1 MKKFRIAALGL
12 MLVMSFC
19 ACAQSEV
26 TQSSTAESEAA
37 SSQEAVSEEVVEE
50 GYSEE
55 EVMEEEEN
63 IVTEEKFSL
72 VEYESEQSVVVTFNS
87 AKLRVFD
94 EYRGYKGSMELERKK
109 DVSSVLGI
117 SIDVATV
124 EEIYQ
129 WAKGTYDSSDY
140 FSISEMREGEILG
153 YRTVYFD
160 LMNYDVPHSTYYV
173 IDLENGMCI
182 HNENYSG
189 YSGNTDLED
198 MLAEAFL
205 AIEEGDGT
213 LIRPYVP
220 YTIEDDED
228 VFTITFDSGESYV
241 VDYDQSVVGSLDERG
256 FEWQC
261 DYHFV
266 PSARLEMFVTDKYA
280 SIEEYDIGHDK
291 VGYWVKGLTPEQ
303 ISLGGYTID
312 YIYNEGEGEAIFYI
326 PLKEG
331 YALRGEYTI
340 YTSFPD
346 EPNPRTIEE
355 VLTSLFGGVPEAVY
369 SYDEQTGKV
378 AYEYKAPETLGER
391 TDKMYFSLE
400 GELYSFPVPFPV
412 MMENGWYISNNYLNE
427 KPELSPGETYE
438 LTLRS
443 ESDGKIERAILKN
456 VTDKT
461 IPLEEALV
469 VEMTIERKSNE
480 TLEFAGGIGFES
492 TEADAK
498 RSTGSDGYYRVSGG
512 RCYPWLRDDGA
523 VLYINFESDGTAYSF
538 DLIGGSE
545 CYN

>member
-1 MKKFRIAALGL
+1 MKRKLILATSLIVAIA
-12 MLVMSFC
+12 FC
-19 ACAQSEV
+19 ACGKNEV
-26 TQSSTAESEAA
+26 TQISSAESEKE
-37 SSQEAVSEEVVEE
+37 SSQEVASEEVVEE
-50 GYSEE
+50 ESS
-55 EVMEEEEN
+55 EEEEN

-94 EYRGYKGSMELERKK
+94 EYSGYKGTMELERKK

-117 SIDVATV
+117 SIDATTV

-129 WAKGTYDSSDY
+129 RAKDIYDSSDY
-140 FSISEMREGEILG
+140 FSISEMREGEVLG
-153 YRTVYFD
+153 YRAAFFD
-160 LMNYDVPHSTYYV
+160 LMSYGTPHATYFV
-173 IDLENGMCI
+173 IDLGNGMCL

-189 YSGNTDLED
+189 YSGKTDLEN

-220 YTIEDDED
+220 YTIEEDED

-241 VDYDQSVVGSLDERG
+241 VDYDQSVVGSLDGRG

-261 DYHFV
+261 DYRFV

-280 SIEEYDIGHDK
+280 SIEEYDEGHSK
-291 VGYWVKGLTPEQ
+291 VGYWEKGLTPEQ
-303 ISLGGYTID
+303 ITIDGYTID
-312 YIYNEGEGEAIFYI
+312 YIDNEEEGWAIFYI

-331 YALRGEYTI
+331 YALRGEYSI
-340 YTSFPD
+340 YTSFEDKP
-346 EPNPRTIEE
+346 EARTIEE

-443 ESDGKIERAILKN
+443 ESDGKIESAILKN

-498 RSTGSDGYYRVSGG
+498 RSTGSDGYYLVRGG

-523 VLYINFESDGTAYSF
+523 MFYANFDTDGSMFSF
-538 DLIGGSE
+538 YLIGGSE
-545 CYN
+545 CYH

>member
-26 TQSSTAESEAA
+26 MEVSSAEIEEE

-50 GYSEE
+50 ESS
-55 EVMEEEEN
+55 EEEEN

-72 VEYESEQSVVVTFNS
+72 IEYESEQSVVVTFNS

-94 EYRGYKGSMELERKK
+94 EYSGYKGSMELERKK

-117 SIDVATV
+117 SIDATTV

-129 WAKGTYDSSDY
+129 GAKDTYASAGY
-140 FSISEMREGEILG
+140 FSISEMRESEVLG
-153 YRTVYFD
+153 YRAAFFD
-160 LMNYDVPHSTYYV
+160 LMSYGTPHATYFV
-173 IDLENGMCI
+173 IDLENGMCL
-182 HNENYSG
+182 HNENFGG
-189 YSGNTDLED
+189 YSGDTDLED

-220 YTIEDDED
+220 YTIEEDED
-228 VFTITFDSGESYV
+228 VFTITFDSGEPYV
-241 VDYDQSVVGSLDERG
+241 VDYDQSVVEPLYEGR

-261 DYHFV
+261 DYNFV

-303 ISLGGYTID
+303 ITIGGYTID
-312 YIYNEGEGEAIFYI
+312 YIDNEEEGWAIFYVS
-326 PLKEG
+326 LKEG
-331 YALRGEYTI
+331 YALRGEYSI
-340 YTSFPD
+340 YTSFED
-346 EPNPRTIEE
+346 EPEARTIEE

-378 AYEYKAPETLGER
+378 AYEYKAPETLGDR

-400 GELYSFPVPFPV
+400 DELYSFPVPFPV
-412 MMENGWYISNNYLNE
+412 MMENGWYIADKYRNE
-427 KPELSPGETYE
+427 KPELNPGETYE
-438 LTLRS
+438 LPLG
-443 ESDGKIERAILKN
+443 SDAGGKIERAILKN

-461 IPLEEALV
+461 IPLEEALI

-480 TLEFAGGIGFES
+480 TLEFAGSIGFES
-492 TEADAK
+492 TELDVK
-498 RSTGSDGYYRVSGG
+498 RSCGSDGYYLVSGG
-512 RCYPWLRDDGA
+512 KCYPWLRDDGA
-523 VLYINFESDGTAYSF
+523 MFYANFDTDGSMFSF
-538 DLIGGSE
+538 YLIGGSE
-545 CYN
+545 CYH